1 MIEIPEIISSQLMDM
16 SRVEL
21 ELITA
26 DTEERKRKIM
36 TDEAMVEFQRKCQ
49 KVEDDTFNIA

>member
-16 SRVEL
+16 NRVEL

-26 DTEERKRKIM
+26 DTEERKRRIM

-49 KVEDDTFNIA
+49 KVEDDTLNIA

>member
-26 DTEERKRKIM
+26 DTEERKRRIM

>member
-26 DTEERKRKIM
+26 DTEERKRRIM

-49 KVEDDTFNIA
+49 KVEDDTLNIA

>member
-16 SRVEL
+16 NRVEL

-26 DTEERKRKIM
+26 DTEERKRRIM

>member
-26 DTEERKRKIM
+26 DTEERKRRIM

-49 KVEDDTFNIA
+49 